1 MAKGREYEDT
11 LFRLVFGRL
20 LYPYQLSEKAKKKYM
35 SFLKEHIETCIKWA
49 AEEMREKECKF
60 LAEHCISEQKTLEY
74 LIEQVNKKNR
84 VELTSYLMELRRQK
98 FQAKR
103 KIFEL

>member
-1 MAKGREYEDT
+1 MK
-11 LFRLVFGRL
+11 
-20 LYPYQLSEKAKKKYM
+20 P
-35 SFLKEHIETCIKWA
+35 CIKWA